1 MANPEYENYKPYESV
16 MDIRSDQLFI
26 RKDGS
31 SAVAEIITGLDAV
44 NNLVRIGIVD
54 LWIDLE
60 ELFKSYLYFDHSPVG
75 MLVKKEK

>member
-1 MANPEYENYKPYESV
+1 MAISKHENYKPYESV
-16 MDIRSDQLFI
+16 LDIRRDQLFI
-26 RKDGS
+26 RKDGD
-31 SAVAEIITGLDAV
+31 SAVAEIITGIDAV

-60 ELFKSYLYFDHSPVG
+60 ELFKSYLYFDYFPVG